1 MKKPVEICTTNHIL
15 MRKNFLH
22 FNFRVAWCKRLLI
35 RSLFMFKII
44 LSKSKCNLNCSDA
57 KVALGFSLKRFYG
70 TLHGKSGD
78 ASIINMCFFN
88 F

>member
-1 MKKPVEICTTNHIL
+1 
-15 MRKNFLH
+15 
-22 FNFRVAWCKRLLI
+22 
-35 RSLFMFKII
+35 MFKII

-78 ASIINMCFFN
+78 ASIINVFLQLLKTTI
-88 F
+88 

>member
-1 MKKPVEICTTNHIL
+1 
-15 MRKNFLH
+15 
-22 FNFRVAWCKRLLI
+22 
-35 RSLFMFKII
+35 MFKII

-78 ASIINMCFFN
+78 ASIICVSSTFKNNHMKTMRPWN
-88 F
+88 

>member
-1 MKKPVEICTTNHIL
+1 
-15 MRKNFLH
+15 
-22 FNFRVAWCKRLLI
+22 
-35 RSLFMFKII
+35 MFKII

-57 KVALGFSLKRFYG
+57 KVALGFFLKRFYG

-78 ASIINMCFFN
+78 ASIINVSSSQWN